1 MLREINIR
9 GFNIIDSVNATFTPG
24 LNIVTGETGAG
35 KSLIVE
41 AIQQLLGAR
50 ASSGMVKSG
59 YPKAQII
66 GIFDLPK
73 REELI
78 RLLEENGIEVA
89 DELIVLREITSTG
102 KNSIKVNGRAIPASV
117 MRETGRYLVNIFSQ
131 MENAEIFSPEYQLE
145 LIDSYGRLHS
155 YRDSFN
161 EFFSKWRD
169 LRGKKLSIEE
179 RIKTRLQEIDF
190 LNYQIDELRRA
201 NLVENEDEML
211 EEEESRLLNLER
223 LKNDIEKSYLLLYE
237 DDDSVI
243 SRLSRVSQILT
254 GLGDIDPQLGDLAR
268 DLENQGILI
277 GEVSRN
283 IRTYMNHLNEVDS
296 SKLEELEA
304 RIHFI
309 NELKRKYRV
318 KSVNE
323 LLEELKKLES
333 RRNGLE
339 KIQEESSN
347 LDSIIEETFNQLKS
361 LGEELTYRRRE
372 TAEKLSTLLE
382 EELKKLGMP
391 DVRIRLEV
399 EETVEPAPSGFNM
412 VTFLIATVPDEP
424 LKRIEDV
431 VSGGELSRISLAIRS
446 LLRDVESFPT
456 FIFDEIDIGIG
467 GKTAIAV
474 GERIYELSRTSQVIN
489 ITHLPQIAVFGDT
502 HIYVQKETD
511 EKGVNIK
518 LKVLEEDERIM
529 EISRMLTGQIMGST
543 IINARELINYAR
555 KIKEGMS
562 A

>member
-50 ASSGMVKSG
+50 ASSSMVKSDHS
-59 YPKAQII
+59 KAQII
-66 GIFDLPK
+66 GVFDLPK

-78 RLLEENGIEVA
+78 KLLEENGIEVA

-102 KNSIKVNGRAIPASV
+102 KSSIKVNGTAVSASV
-117 MRETGRYLVNIFSQ
+117 MKEIGRYLVNIFSQ

-155 YRDSFN
+155 YRNSFN
-161 EFFSKWRD
+161 GVFSKWRE
-169 LRGKKLSIEE
+169 LREKKLNIEE
-179 RIKTRLQEIDF
+179 RIKNRLQEIDF

-201 NLVENEDEML
+201 SLVENEDEML

-243 SRLSRVSQILT
+243 SRLSRVSQILI

-268 DLENQGILI
+268 ELENQGILI
-277 GEVSRN
+277 GEVSRS
-283 IRTYMNHLNEVDS
+283 IRTYINHLNEVDS
-296 SKLEELEA
+296 SKLEELES

-318 KSVNE
+318 RSVNE
-323 LLEELKKLES
+323 LLDELKNLES
-333 RRNGLE
+333 RRNELE
-339 KIQEESSN
+339 KIEEESSN
-347 LDSIIEETFNQLKS
+347 LDLIIEETFNQLKS

-372 TAEKLSTLLE
+372 SAEKLSTLLE
-382 EELKKLGMP
+382 GELKKLGMP

-399 EETVEPAPSGFNM
+399 EETIEPAPSGFNR

-424 LKRIEDV
+424 LKRIEEV
-431 VSGGELSRISLAIRS
+431 VSGGELSRISLAIKS

-518 LKVLEEDERIM
+518 LKVLEEDDRIM

-543 IINARELINYAR
+543 IINARELINYVR